1 MSTVSPNLS
10 LPYIQQNQA
19 QKHVTHNEG
28 MRLLDGVVQLSVL
41 SRAQTAPPTNP
52 VAGDRYILPSG
63 STGAWAGFDGSLA
76 HWEENAW
83 RIISPQDGWVAWDQ
97 DALTLLVFSQGQ
109 WTEATSAQVE
119 QLDKLG
125 INTAADL
132 TNRLA
137 VSSDATLLT
146 HAATGGHQLKINKD
160 QPGDT
165 GSLLFQTGWSGRAE
179 MGITGSDNF
188 EIKVSPDG
196 STFHQAL
203 TVDRATGAVTLPN
216 TILSPAEFGTSPIV
230 TVDCTN
236 SKTGN
241 MVCNGN
247 GALGNSYNMP
257 SALSYDASDTPS
269 LPGSFLFTGYHGSD
283 LTTSEFIAVDAH
295 KTYRLESYIKQANGD
310 RHAQVMGIMA
320 FDADFQQITSAS
332 HMRYTSG
339 GVDSLTTLSAPLA
352 PGDTTVSVTNASGWN
367 TTDSSSEKCGLI
379 FFTYRTQGG
388 NAQEFYSQHFQTGL
402 FSPTQVDKTAHEIT
416 LLAPLAQADGNP
428 DDPNGIWPAGT
439 ALANTDSGWNLKPAL
454 LDQTILPTA
463 GDWYHACNH
472 IGGVDTSG
480 RNEVKNF
487 PPGTAFVKILMLP
500 NFSNRPGG
508 YSGFSDSGAGHGLHL
523 SGISMVPEP
532 YAALQ
537 RAASGAV
544 NIKVPNSD
552 FTTGSLSLVSSNLR
566 LTAV

>member
-41 SRAQTAPPTNP
+41 SRAQTAPPANP
-52 VAGDRYILPSG
+52 AAGDRYILPSG
-63 STGAWAGFDGSLA
+63 PTSAWAGFDDSLA

-83 RIISPQDGWVAWDQ
+83 RIIPPNEGWVAWDQ
-97 DALTLLVFSQGQ
+97 NGLALLVFSQGQ
-109 WTEATSAQVE
+109 WTEATAADVE
-119 QLDKLG
+119 RLDKLG
-125 INTAADL
+125 LNTSADL

-146 HAATGGHQLKINKD
+146 HDTTGGHQLKINKD

-179 MGITGSDNF
+179 MGLAGSDNF

-196 STFHQAL
+196 SNFHQAL

-216 TILSPAEFGTSPIV
+216 TTLSQAEFGTSPIV
-230 TVDCTN
+230 TVDYTN

-241 MVCNGN
+241 LVSNGN

-257 SALSYDASDTPS
+257 SALSYDASDTPG
-269 LPGSFLFTGYHGSD
+269 LPGSFLFTGYHGLD
-283 LTTSEFIAVDAH
+283 LTTSEFIAVDAQ
-295 KTYRLESYIKQANGD
+295 KTYRLESYIKQATGD

-320 FDADFQQITSAS
+320 FDADFQQITSAC
-332 HMRYTSG
+332 HMRYASG

-352 PGDTTVSVTNASGWN
+352 PGDTTVSVTNALRWN
-367 TTDSSSEKCGLI
+367 DADSSSDKCDLI

-388 NAQEFYSQHFQTGL
+388 NAQDFYSRHFRTGL
-402 FSPTQVDKTAHEIT
+402 FSPAQVDRTNHSIT
-416 LLAPLAQADGNP
+416 LLAPLAQSDGNP
-428 DDPNGIWPAGT
+428 DDPSGIWPAGT
-439 ALANTDSGWNLKPAL
+439 PLANTDSGWNLKPAL
-454 LDQTILPTA
+454 LDQTVLPTA

-508 YSGFSDSGAGHGLHL
+508 YSGFADSGAAHGLHL
-523 SGISMVPEP
+523 SGISMAPEP
-532 YAALQ
+532 YAAMQ
-537 RAASGAV
+537 AAASGGV
-544 NIKVPNSD
+544 DIKVPDPD
-552 FTTGSLSLVSSNLR
+552 FTTGSLSLITSSLR
-566 LTAV
+566 LKAV

>member
-10 LPYIQQNQA
+10 LPYIQQKQA

-41 SRAQTAPPTNP
+41 SRAQTAPPANP

-63 STGAWAGFDGSLA
+63 ATGAWAGFDDSLA

-83 RIISPQDGWVAWDQ
+83 RIIPPNEGWVAWDQ
-97 DALTLLVFSQGQ
+97 NGLALLVFSQGQ
-109 WTEATSAQVE
+109 WTEATAADVQR
-119 QLDKLG
+119 LDKLG
-125 INTAADL
+125 LNTSADL

-146 HAATGGHQLKINKD
+146 HDTTGGHQLKINKD

-179 MGITGSDNF
+179 MGLAGSDNF

-196 STFHQAL
+196 SNFHQAL

-216 TILSPAEFGTSPIV
+216 TTLSQAEFGTSPIV
-230 TVDCTN
+230 TVDYTN
-236 SKTGN
+236 SKTDN
-241 MVCNGN
+241 LVSNGN

-257 SALSYDASDTPS
+257 SALSYDASDTPG
-269 LPGSFLFTGYHGSD
+269 LPGSFLFTGYHGLD
-283 LTTSEFIAVDAH
+283 LTTSEFIAVDAQ
-295 KTYRLESYIKQANGD
+295 KTYRLESYIKQATGD

-320 FDADFQQITSAS
+320 FDADFQQITSAC
-332 HMRYTSG
+332 HMRYASG

-367 TTDSSSEKCGLI
+367 DANSSSDKCGLI

-388 NAQEFYSQHFQTGL
+388 NAQDFYSRHFRTGL
-402 FSPTQVDKTAHEIT
+402 FSPAQVDRTNHSIT
-416 LLAPLAQADGNP
+416 LLAPLAQSDGNP
-428 DDPNGIWPAGT
+428 DDPSGIWPAGT
-439 ALANTDSGWNLKPAL
+439 PLANTDSGWNLKPAL
-454 LDQTILPTA
+454 LDQTVLPTA

-508 YSGFSDSGAGHGLHL
+508 YSGFADSGAAHGLHL
-523 SGISMVPEP
+523 SGISMAPEP
-532 YAALQ
+532 YAAMQ
-537 RAASGAV
+537 AAASGGV
-544 NIKVPNSD
+544 DIKVPDPD
-552 FTTGSLSLVSSNLR
+552 FTTGSLSLITSSLR
-566 LTAV
+566 LKAV

>member
-41 SRAQTAPPTNP
+41 SRAQTAPPANP

-63 STGAWAGFDGSLA
+63 ATGAWAGFDDSLA

-83 RIISPQDGWVAWDQ
+83 WIIPPNEGWVAWDQ
-97 DALTLLVFSQGQ
+97 NGLALLVFSQGQ
-109 WTEATSAQVE
+109 WTEATAADVE
-119 QLDKLG
+119 RLDKLG
-125 INTAADL
+125 LNTSADL

-146 HAATGGHQLKINKD
+146 HDTTGGHQLKINKD

-179 MGITGSDNF
+179 MGLAGSDNF

-196 STFHQAL
+196 SNFHQAL

-216 TILSPAEFGTSPIV
+216 TTLSQAEFGTSPIV
-230 TVDCTN
+230 TVDYTN

-241 MVCNGN
+241 LVSNGN

-257 SALSYDASDTPS
+257 SALSYDASDTPG
-269 LPGSFLFTGYHGSD
+269 LPGSFLFTGYHGLD
-283 LTTSEFIAVDAH
+283 LTTSEFIAVDAQ
-295 KTYRLESYIKQANGD
+295 KTYRLESYIKQATGD

-320 FDADFQQITSAS
+320 FDADFQQITSTY
-332 HMRYTSG
+332 HMRYASD

-367 TTDSSSEKCGLI
+367 DADSSSDKCGLI

-388 NAQEFYSQHFQTGL
+388 NAQDFYSRHFRTGL
-402 FSPTQVDKTAHEIT
+402 FSPAQVDRTNHSIT
-416 LLAPLAQADGNP
+416 LLAPLAQSDGNP
-428 DDPNGIWPAGT
+428 DDPSGIWPAGT
-439 ALANTDSGWNLKPAL
+439 PLANTDSGWNLKPAL
-454 LDQTILPTA
+454 LDQTVLPTA

-508 YSGFSDSGAGHGLHL
+508 YSGFADSGAAHGLHL
-523 SGISMVPEP
+523 SGISMAPEP
-532 YAALQ
+532 YAAMQ
-537 RAASGAV
+537 AAASGGV
-544 NIKVPNSD
+544 DIKVPDPD
-552 FTTGSLSLVSSNLR
+552 FTTGSLSLITSSLR
-566 LTAV
+566 LKAV

>member
-41 SRAQTAPPTNP
+41 SRAQTAPPANP

-63 STGAWAGFDGSLA
+63 ATGAWAGFDDSLA

-83 RIISPQDGWVAWDQ
+83 RIIPPKEGWVAWDQ
-97 DALTLLVFSQGQ
+97 NGLALLVFSQGQ
-109 WTEATSAQVE
+109 WTEATAADVE
-119 QLDKLG
+119 RLDKLG
-125 INTAADL
+125 VNTSADL

-146 HAATGGHQLKINKD
+146 HDTTGGHQLKINKD

-179 MGITGSDNF
+179 MGLTGSDNF

-196 STFHQAL
+196 SNFHQAL

-216 TILSPAEFGTSPIV
+216 TTLSQAEFGTSPIV
-230 TVDCTN
+230 TVDYTN

-241 MVCNGN
+241 LVSNGN

-257 SALSYDASDTPS
+257 SALSYDASDTPG
-269 LPGSFLFTGYHGSD
+269 LPGSFLFTGYHGLD
-283 LTTSEFIAVDAH
+283 LTTSEFIAVDAR
-295 KTYRLESYIKQANGD
+295 KTYRLESYIKQATGD

-320 FDADFQQITSAS
+320 FDADFQQITSAC
-332 HMRYTSG
+332 HMRYASG

-367 TTDSSSEKCGLI
+367 DADSSSDKCGLI

-388 NAQEFYSQHFQTGL
+388 NAQDFYSRHFRTGL
-402 FSPTQVDKTAHEIT
+402 FSPAQVDKTNHSIT
-416 LLAPLAQADGNP
+416 LLAPLAQSDGNP
-428 DDPNGIWPAGT
+428 DDPSGIWPAGT
-439 ALANTDSGWNLKPAL
+439 PLANTDSGWNLKPAL
-454 LDQTILPTA
+454 LDQTVLTTA

-508 YSGFSDSGAGHGLHL
+508 YSGFADSGAAHGLHL
-523 SGISMVPEP
+523 SGISMAPEP
-532 YAALQ
+532 HAAMQ
-537 RAASGAV
+537 AATSGGV
-544 NIKVPNSD
+544 DIKVPDPD
-552 FTTGSLSLVSSNLR
+552 FTTGSLSLITSSLR
-566 LTAV
+566 LKAV

>member
-41 SRAQTAPPTNP
+41 SRAQTAPPANP
-52 VAGDRYILPSG
+52 AAGDRYILPSG
-63 STGAWAGFDGSLA
+63 ATGAWAGFDDSLA

-83 RIISPQDGWVAWDQ
+83 RIIPPKEGWVAWDQ
-97 DALTLLVFSQGQ
+97 NGLALLVFSQGQ
-109 WTEATSAQVE
+109 WTEATAADVE
-119 QLDKLG
+119 RLDKLG
-125 INTAADL
+125 VNTSADL

-146 HAATGGHQLKINKD
+146 HDTTGGHQLKINKD

-179 MGITGSDNF
+179 MGLTGSDNF

-196 STFHQAL
+196 SNFHQAL

-216 TILSPAEFGTSPIV
+216 TTLSQAEFGTSPIV
-230 TVDCTN
+230 TVDYTN

-241 MVCNGN
+241 LVSNGN

-257 SALSYDASDTPS
+257 SALSYDASDTPG
-269 LPGSFLFTGYHGSD
+269 LPGSFLFTGYHGFD
-283 LTTSEFIAVDAH
+283 LTTSEFIAVDAR
-295 KTYRLESYIKQANGD
+295 KTYRLESYIKQATGD

-320 FDADFQQITSAS
+320 FDADFQQITSAC
-332 HMRYTSG
+332 HMRYASG

-367 TTDSSSEKCGLI
+367 DADSSSDKCGLI

-388 NAQEFYSQHFQTGL
+388 NAQDFYSRHFRTGL
-402 FSPTQVDKTAHEIT
+402 FSPAQVDKTNHSIT
-416 LLAPLAQADGNP
+416 LLAPLAQSDGNP
-428 DDPNGIWPAGT
+428 DDPSGIWPAGT
-439 ALANTDSGWNLKPAL
+439 PLANTDSGWNLKPAL
-454 LDQTILPTA
+454 LDQTVLTTA

-508 YSGFSDSGAGHGLHL
+508 YSGFADSGAAHGLHL
-523 SGISMVPEP
+523 SGISMAPEP
-532 YAALQ
+532 HAAMQ
-537 RAASGAV
+537 AAASGGV
-544 NIKVPNSD
+544 DIKVPDPD
-552 FTTGSLSLVSSNLR
+552 FTTGSLSLITSSLR
-566 LTAV
+566 LKAV

>member
-41 SRAQTAPPTNP
+41 SRAQTAPPANP

-63 STGAWAGFDGSLA
+63 ATGAWAGFDDSLA

-83 RIISPQDGWVAWDQ
+83 RIIPPNEGWVAWDQ
-97 DALTLLVFSQGQ
+97 NGLALLVFSQGQ
-109 WTEATSAQVE
+109 WTEATAADVE
-119 QLDKLG
+119 RLDKLG
-125 INTAADL
+125 LNTSADL

-146 HAATGGHQLKINKD
+146 HDTTGGHQLKINKD

-179 MGITGSDNF
+179 MGLAGSDNF

-196 STFHQAL
+196 CNFHQAL

-216 TILSPAEFGTSPIV
+216 TTLSQAEFGTSPIV
-230 TVDCTN
+230 TVDYTN

-241 MVCNGN
+241 LVSNGN

-257 SALSYDASDTPS
+257 SALSYDASDTPG
-269 LPGSFLFTGYHGSD
+269 LPGSFLFTGYHGLD
-283 LTTSEFIAVDAH
+283 LTTSEFIAVYAQ
-295 KTYRLESYIKQANGD
+295 KTYRLESYIKQATGD

-320 FDADFQQITSAS
+320 FDADFQQITSAC
-332 HMRYTSG
+332 HMRYASG
-339 GVDSLTTLSAPLA
+339 GVDSLTTLPAPLA

-367 TTDSSSEKCGLI
+367 DADSSSDKCGLI

-388 NAQEFYSQHFQTGL
+388 NAQDFYSRHFRTGL
-402 FSPTQVDKTAHEIT
+402 FSPAQVDRTNHSIT
-416 LLAPLAQADGNP
+416 LLAPLAQSDGNP
-428 DDPNGIWPAGT
+428 DDPSGIWPAGT
-439 ALANTDSGWNLKPAL
+439 PLANTDSDWNLKPAL
-454 LDQTILPTA
+454 LDQTVLPTA

-508 YSGFSDSGAGHGLHL
+508 YSGFADSGAAHGLHL
-523 SGISMVPEP
+523 SGISMAPEP
-532 YAALQ
+532 YAAMQ
-537 RAASGAV
+537 AAASGGV
-544 NIKVPNSD
+544 DIKVPDPD
-552 FTTGSLSLVSSNLR
+552 FTTGSLSLITSSLR
-566 LTAV
+566 LKAV

>member
-41 SRAQTAPPTNP
+41 SRAQTAPPANP

-63 STGAWAGFDGSLA
+63 ATGAWAGFDDSLA

-83 RIISPQDGWVAWDQ
+83 RIIPPNEGWVAWDQ
-97 DALTLLVFSQGQ
+97 NGLALLVFSQGQ
-109 WTEATSAQVE
+109 WTEATAADVE
-119 QLDKLG
+119 RLDKLG
-125 INTAADL
+125 LNTSADL

-146 HAATGGHQLKINKD
+146 HDTTGGHQLKIKKD

-179 MGITGSDNF
+179 MGLAGSDNF

-196 STFHQAL
+196 SNFHQAL

-216 TILSPAEFGTSPIV
+216 TTLSQAEFGTSPIV
-230 TVDCTN
+230 TVDYTN

-241 MVCNGN
+241 LVSNGN

-257 SALSYDASDTPS
+257 SALSYDASDTPG
-269 LPGSFLFTGYHGSD
+269 LPGSFLFTGYHGLD
-283 LTTSEFIAVDAH
+283 LTTSEFIAVDAQ
-295 KTYRLESYIKQANGD
+295 KTYRLESYIKQATDD

-320 FDADFQQITSAS
+320 FDADFQQITSAC
-332 HMRYTSG
+332 HMRYASG

-367 TTDSSSEKCGLI
+367 DVDSSSDKCGLI

-388 NAQEFYSQHFQTGL
+388 NAQDFYSRHFRTGL
-402 FSPTQVDKTAHEIT
+402 FSPAQVDRTNHSIT
-416 LLAPLAQADGNP
+416 LLAPLAQSDGNP
-428 DDPNGIWPAGT
+428 DDPSGIWPAGT
-439 ALANTDSGWNLKPAL
+439 PLANTDSGWNLKPAL
-454 LDQTILPTA
+454 LDQTVLPTA

-508 YSGFSDSGAGHGLHL
+508 YSGFADSGAAHGLHL
-523 SGISMVPEP
+523 SGISMAPEA
-532 YAALQ
+532 YAAMQ
-537 RAASGAV
+537 AAASGGV
-544 NIKVPNSD
+544 DIKVPDPD
-552 FTTGSLSLVSSNLR
+552 FTTGSLSLITSSLR
-566 LTAV
+566 LKAV

>member
-41 SRAQTAPPTNP
+41 SRAQTAPPANP
-52 VAGDRYILPSG
+52 AAGDRYILPSG
-63 STGAWAGFDGSLA
+63 ATGAWAGFDDSLA

-83 RIISPQDGWVAWDQ
+83 RIIPPKEGWVAWDQ
-97 DALTLLVFSQGQ
+97 NGLALLVFSQGQ
-109 WTEATSAQVE
+109 WTEATAADVE
-119 QLDKLG
+119 RLDKLG
-125 INTAADL
+125 VNTSADL

-146 HAATGGHQLKINKD
+146 HDTTGGHQLKINKD

-179 MGITGSDNF
+179 MGLTGSDNF

-196 STFHQAL
+196 SNFHQAL

-216 TILSPAEFGTSPIV
+216 TTLSQAEFGTSPIV
-230 TVDCTN
+230 TVDYTN

-241 MVCNGN
+241 LVSNGN

-257 SALSYDASDTPS
+257 SALSYDASDTPG
-269 LPGSFLFTGYHGSD
+269 LPGSFLFTGYHGLD
-283 LTTSEFIAVDAH
+283 LTTSEFIAVDAR
-295 KTYRLESYIKQANGD
+295 KTYRLESYIKQATGD

-320 FDADFQQITSAS
+320 FDADFQQITSAC
-332 HMRYTSG
+332 HMRYASG

-367 TTDSSSEKCGLI
+367 DADSSSDKCGLI

-388 NAQEFYSQHFQTGL
+388 NAQDFYSRHFRTGL
-402 FSPTQVDKTAHEIT
+402 FSPAQVDKTNHSIT
-416 LLAPLAQADGNP
+416 LLAPLAQSDGNP
-428 DDPNGIWPAGT
+428 DDPSGIWPAGT
-439 ALANTDSGWNLKPAL
+439 PLANTDSGWNLKPAL
-454 LDQTILPTA
+454 FDQTVLPTA

-500 NFSNRPGG
+500 NFSNRSGG
-508 YSGFSDSGAGHGLHL
+508 YSGFADSGAAHGLHL
-523 SGISMVPEP
+523 SGISMAPEP
-532 YAALQ
+532 HAAMQ
-537 RAASGAV
+537 AAASGGV
-544 NIKVPNSD
+544 DIKVPDPD
-552 FTTGSLSLVSSNLR
+552 FTTGSLSLITSSLR
-566 LTAV
+566 LKAV

>member
-41 SRAQTAPPTNP
+41 SRAHTAPPTNP

-63 STGAWAGFDGSLA
+63 ATGAWAGFDGSLA

-83 RIISPQDGWVAWDQ
+83 RIIQPKEGWVAWDQ
-97 DALTLLVFSQGQ
+97 DERALLVFSQGH
-109 WTEATSAQVE
+109 WTAAPTATAE

-125 INTAADL
+125 LNTSADL

-146 HAATGGHQLKINKD
+146 HDTTGGHQLKINKD

-179 MGITGSDNF
+179 MGLTGSDNF

-196 STFHQAL
+196 SNFHQAL

-216 TILSPAEFGTSPIV
+216 TTLSQAEFGTSPIV
-230 TVDCTN
+230 TVDYTN

-241 MVCNGN
+241 LVSNGN

-257 SALSYDASDTPS
+257 SALSYDASDTPG
-269 LPGSFLFTGYHGSD
+269 LPGSFLFTGYHGLD
-283 LTTSEFIAVDAH
+283 LTTSEFIAVDAQ
-295 KTYRLESYIKQANGD
+295 KTYRLESYIKQATGD

-320 FDADFQQITSAS
+320 FDADFQQITSAC
-332 HMRYTSG
+332 HMRYASG

-367 TTDSSSEKCGLI
+367 DADSSSDKCGLI

-388 NAQEFYSQHFQTGL
+388 NAQDFYSRHFKTGL
-402 FSPTQVDKTAHEIT
+402 FSPAQVDKANHSIT
-416 LLAPLAQADGNP
+416 LLAPLAQSDGNP

-439 ALANTDSGWNLKPAL
+439 PLANTDSGWNLKPAL
-454 LDQTILPTA
+454 LDQTVLPTA
-463 GDWYHACNH
+463 GDWYHACNY

-480 RNEVKNF
+480 RNGVKNF

-508 YSGFSDSGAGHGLHL
+508 YSGFADSGAAHGLHL
-523 SGISMVPEP
+523 AGISMTPEP
-532 YAALQ
+532 YAATQ
-537 RAASGAV
+537 KAASGA
-544 NIKVPNSD
+544 IDIMVPDPD
-552 FTTGSLSLVSSNLR
+552 FATGSLSLVLSSLR
-566 LTAV
+566 LEAL

>member
-41 SRAQTAPPTNP
+41 SRAQTAPPANP

-63 STGAWAGFDGSLA
+63 ATGAWAGFDDSLA

-83 RIISPQDGWVAWDQ
+83 RIIPPNEGWVAWDQ
-97 DALTLLVFSQGQ
+97 NGLALLVFSQGQ
-109 WTEATSAQVE
+109 WTEATAADVE
-119 QLDKLG
+119 RLDKLG
-125 INTAADL
+125 LNTSADL

-146 HAATGGHQLKINKD
+146 HDTTGGHQLKINKD

-179 MGITGSDNF
+179 MGLAGSDNF

-196 STFHQAL
+196 SNFHQAL

-216 TILSPAEFGTSPIV
+216 TTLSQAEFGTSPIV
-230 TVDCTN
+230 TVDYTN

-241 MVCNGN
+241 LVSNGN

-257 SALSYDASDTPS
+257 SALSYDASDTPG
-269 LPGSFLFTGYHGSD
+269 LPGSFLFTGYHGLD
-283 LTTSEFIAVDAH
+283 LTTSEFIAVDAQ
-295 KTYRLESYIKQANGD
+295 KTYRFESYIKQATGD

-320 FDADFQQITSAS
+320 FDADFQQITSAC
-332 HMRYTSG
+332 HMRYASG

-367 TTDSSSEKCGLI
+367 DANSSSDKCGLI

-388 NAQEFYSQHFQTGL
+388 NAQDFYSRHFRTGL
-402 FSPTQVDKTAHEIT
+402 FSPAQVDRTNHSIT
-416 LLAPLAQADGNP
+416 LLAPLAQSDGNP
-428 DDPNGIWPAGT
+428 DDPSGIWPAGT
-439 ALANTDSGWNLKPAL
+439 PLANTDSGWNLKPAL
-454 LDQTILPTA
+454 LDQTVLPTA

-472 IGGVDTSG
+472 IGGVDTSV

-508 YSGFSDSGAGHGLHL
+508 YSGFADSGAAHGLHL
-523 SGISMVPEP
+523 SGISMAPEP
-532 YAALQ
+532 YAAMQ
-537 RAASGAV
+537 AAASGGV
-544 NIKVPNSD
+544 DIKVPDPD
-552 FTTGSLSLVSSNLR
+552 FTTGSLSLITSSLR
-566 LTAV
+566 LKAV

>member
-41 SRAQTAPPTNP
+41 SRAQTAPPANP

-63 STGAWAGFDGSLA
+63 ATGAWAGFYDSLA

-83 RIISPQDGWVAWDQ
+83 RIIPPNEGWVAWDQ
-97 DALTLLVFSQGQ
+97 NGLALLVFSQGQ
-109 WTEATSAQVE
+109 WTEATAADVE
-119 QLDKLG
+119 RLDKLG
-125 INTAADL
+125 LNTSADL

-146 HAATGGHQLKINKD
+146 HDTTGGHQLKINKD

-179 MGITGSDNF
+179 MGLAGSDNF

-196 STFHQAL
+196 SNFHQAL

-216 TILSPAEFGTSPIV
+216 TTLSQAEFGTSPIV
-230 TVDCTN
+230 TVDYTN

-241 MVCNGN
+241 LVSNGN

-257 SALSYDASDTPS
+257 SALSYDASDTQG
-269 LPGSFLFTGYHGSD
+269 LPGSFLFTGYHGLD
-283 LTTSEFIAVDAH
+283 LTTSEFIAVDAQ
-295 KTYRLESYIKQANGD
+295 KTYRLESYIKQATGD

-320 FDADFQQITSAS
+320 FDADFQQITSAC
-332 HMRYTSG
+332 HMRYASG

-367 TTDSSSEKCGLI
+367 DADSSSDKCGLI

-388 NAQEFYSQHFQTGL
+388 NAQDFYSRHFRTGL
-402 FSPTQVDKTAHEIT
+402 FSPAQVDRTNHSIT
-416 LLAPLAQADGNP
+416 LLAPLAQSDGNP
-428 DDPNGIWPAGT
+428 DDPSGIWPAGT
-439 ALANTDSGWNLKPAL
+439 PLANTDSGWNLKPAL
-454 LDQTILPTA
+454 LDQTVLPTA

-508 YSGFSDSGAGHGLHL
+508 YSRFADSGAAHGLHL
-523 SGISMVPEP
+523 SGISMAPEP
-532 YAALQ
+532 YAAMQ
-537 RAASGAV
+537 AAASGGV
-544 NIKVPNSD
+544 DIKVPDPD
-552 FTTGSLSLVSSNLR
+552 FTTGSLSLITSSLR
-566 LTAV
+566 LKAV

>member
-41 SRAQTAPPTNP
+41 SRAQTAPPANP

-63 STGAWAGFDGSLA
+63 ATGAWAGFDDSLA

-83 RIISPQDGWVAWDQ
+83 RIIPPNEGWVAWDQ
-97 DALTLLVFSQGQ
+97 NGLALLVFSQGQ
-109 WTEATSAQVE
+109 WTEATAADVE
-119 QLDKLG
+119 RLDKLG
-125 INTAADL
+125 LNTSADL

-146 HAATGGHQLKINKD
+146 HDTTGGHQLKINKD

-179 MGITGSDNF
+179 MGLAGSDNF

-196 STFHQAL
+196 SNFHQAL

-216 TILSPAEFGTSPIV
+216 TTLSQAEFGTSPIV
-230 TVDCTN
+230 TVDYTN

-241 MVCNGN
+241 LVSNGN

-257 SALSYDASDTPS
+257 SALSYDASDTPG
-269 LPGSFLFTGYHGSD
+269 LPGSFLFTGYHGLD
-283 LTTSEFIAVDAH
+283 LTTSEFIAVDAQ
-295 KTYRLESYIKQANGD
+295 KTYRLESYIKQATGD

-320 FDADFQQITSAS
+320 FDADFQQITSAC
-332 HMRYTSG
+332 HMRYASG

-367 TTDSSSEKCGLI
+367 DADSSSDKCGLI

-388 NAQEFYSQHFQTGL
+388 NAQDFYSRHFRTGL
-402 FSPTQVDKTAHEIT
+402 FSPAQVDRTNHSIT
-416 LLAPLAQADGNP
+416 LLAPLAQSDGNP
-428 DDPNGIWPAGT
+428 DDPSGIWPAGT
-439 ALANTDSGWNLKPAL
+439 PLANTDSGWNLKPAL
-454 LDQTILPTA
+454 LDQTVLPTA
-463 GDWYHACNH
+463 GDWYHAYNH

-508 YSGFSDSGAGHGLHL
+508 YSGFADSGAAHGLHL
-523 SGISMVPEP
+523 SGISMAPEP
-532 YAALQ
+532 YAAMQ
-537 RAASGAV
+537 ATASGGV
-544 NIKVPNSD
+544 DIKVPDPD
-552 FTTGSLSLVSSNLR
+552 FTTGSLSLITSSLR
-566 LTAV
+566 LKAV

>member
-1 MSTVSPNLS
+1 M
-10 LPYIQQNQA
+10 
-19 QKHVTHNEG
+19 
-28 MRLLDGVVQLSVL
+28 
-41 SRAQTAPPTNP
+41 
-52 VAGDRYILPSG
+52 
-63 STGAWAGFDGSLA
+63 
-76 HWEENAW
+76 
-83 RIISPQDGWVAWDQ
+83 SPQDGWVAWDQ

-109 WTEATSAQVE
+109 WTEATAAQVA

-165 GSLLFQTGWSGRAE
+165 GSLLFQTSWSGRAE
-179 MGITGSDNF
+179 MGTTGSDNF

-216 TILSPAEFGTSPIV
+216 TILSQAEFGTSPIV
-230 TVDCTN
+230 TVDYTN

-247 GALGNSYNMP
+247 GSLGNSYNMP
-257 SALSYDASDTPS
+257 SALSYDASDTPG
-269 LPGSFLFTGYHGSD
+269 LPGGFLFTGYHGSD

-367 TTDSSSEKCGLI
+367 TTDSSSDKCGLI
-379 FFTYRTQGG
+379 FLPIAPKAAIPKNFTAGTLKLACSLQHRWIKLPMKLHCLRLWHRPMETPMIPMVFGQRAQLWPIRTAVGILSLLFWIRL
-388 NAQEFYSQHFQTGL
+388 FYQLRGIGITPATISVGW
-402 FSPTQVDKTAHEIT
+402 T
-416 LLAPLAQADGNP
+416 LLA
-428 DDPNGIWPAGT
+428 
-439 ALANTDSGWNLKPAL
+439 
-454 LDQTILPTA
+454 
-463 GDWYHACNH
+463 
-472 IGGVDTSG
+472 VM
-480 RNEVKNF
+480 R
-487 PPGTAFVKILMLP
+487 
-500 NFSNRPGG
+500 
-508 YSGFSDSGAGHGLHL
+508 
-523 SGISMVPEP
+523 
-532 YAALQ
+532 
-537 RAASGAV
+537 
-544 NIKVPNSD
+544 
-552 FTTGSLSLVSSNLR
+552 
-566 LTAV
+566 

>member
-41 SRAQTAPPTNP
+41 SRAQTAPPANP
-52 VAGDRYILPSG
+52 AAGDRYILPSG
-63 STGAWAGFDGSLA
+63 ATGAWAGFDDSLA

-83 RIISPQDGWVAWDQ
+83 RIIPPKEGWVAWDQ
-97 DALTLLVFSQGQ
+97 NGLALLVFSQGQ
-109 WTEATSAQVE
+109 WTEATAADVE
-119 QLDKLG
+119 RLDKLG
-125 INTAADL
+125 VNTSADL

-137 VSSDATLLT
+137 VSSDATLPT
-146 HAATGGHQLKINKD
+146 HDTTGGHQLKINTD
-160 QPGDT
+160 QPGAT

-179 MGITGSDNF
+179 RGLTGSDNF

-196 STFHQAL
+196 SNFHQAL

-216 TILSPAEFGTSPIV
+216 TTLSQAEFGTSPIV
-230 TVDCTN
+230 TVDYTN

-241 MVCNGN
+241 LVSNGN

-257 SALSYDASDTPS
+257 SALSYDASDTPG
-269 LPGSFLFTGYHGSD
+269 LPGSFLFTGYHGLD
-283 LTTSEFIAVDAH
+283 LTTSEFIAVDAR
-295 KTYRLESYIKQANGD
+295 KTYRLESYIKQATGD

-320 FDADFQQITSAS
+320 FDADFQQITSAC
-332 HMRYTSG
+332 HMRYASG

-367 TTDSSSEKCGLI
+367 DADSSSDKCGLI

-388 NAQEFYSQHFQTGL
+388 NAQDFYSRHFRTGL
-402 FSPTQVDKTAHEIT
+402 FSPAQVDKTNHSIT
-416 LLAPLAQADGNP
+416 LLAPLAQSDGNP
-428 DDPNGIWPAGT
+428 DDPSGIWPAGT
-439 ALANTDSGWNLKPAL
+439 PLANTDSGWNLKPAL
-454 LDQTILPTA
+454 LDQTVLTTA

-508 YSGFSDSGAGHGLHL
+508 YSGFADSGAAHGLHL
-523 SGISMVPEP
+523 SGISMAPEP
-532 YAALQ
+532 YAAMQ
-537 RAASGAV
+537 AAASGGV
-544 NIKVPNSD
+544 DIKVPDPD
-552 FTTGSLSLVSSNLR
+552 FTTGSLSLITSSLR
-566 LTAV
+566 LKAV

>member
-41 SRAQTAPPTNP
+41 SRAQTAPPANP

-63 STGAWAGFDGSLA
+63 ATGAWAGFDDSLA

-83 RIISPQDGWVAWDQ
+83 RIIPPKEGWVAWDQ
-97 DALTLLVFSQGQ
+97 NGLALLVFSQGQ
-109 WTEATSAQVE
+109 WTEATAADVE
-119 QLDKLG
+119 RLDKLG
-125 INTAADL
+125 LNTSADL

-146 HAATGGHQLKINKD
+146 HDTTGGHQLKINKD

-179 MGITGSDNF
+179 MGLTGPDNF

-196 STFHQAL
+196 SNFHQAL

-216 TILSPAEFGTSPIV
+216 TTLSQAEFGTSPIV
-230 TVDCTN
+230 TVDYTN

-241 MVCNGN
+241 LVSNGN

-257 SALSYDASDTPS
+257 SALSYDASDTPG
-269 LPGSFLFTGYHGSD
+269 LPGSFLFTGYHGLD
-283 LTTSEFIAVDAH
+283 LTTSEFIAVDAQ
-295 KTYRLESYIKQANGD
+295 KTYRLESYIKQATGD

-320 FDADFQQITSAS
+320 FDADFQQITSTY
-332 HMRYTSG
+332 HMRYASD

-367 TTDSSSEKCGLI
+367 DADSSSDKCGLI

-388 NAQEFYSQHFQTGL
+388 NAQDFYSRHFRTGL
-402 FSPTQVDKTAHEIT
+402 FSPAQVDRTNHSIT
-416 LLAPLAQADGNP
+416 LLAPLAQSDGNP
-428 DDPNGIWPAGT
+428 DDPSGIWPAGT
-439 ALANTDSGWNLKPAL
+439 PLANTDSGWNLKPAL
-454 LDQTILPTA
+454 LDQTVLPTA

-472 IGGVDTSG
+472 IGGGDTSV
-480 RNEVKNF
+480 RNEGKKF

-508 YSGFSDSGAGHGLHL
+508 YSRFADSGAAHGLHL
-523 SGISMVPEP
+523 SGISMAPEP
-532 YAALQ
+532 YAAMQ
-537 RAASGAV
+537 ATASGGV
-544 NIKVPNSD
+544 DIKVPDPD
-552 FTTGSLSLVSSNLR
+552 FTTGSLSLITSSLR
-566 LTAV
+566 LKAV

>member
-1 MSTVSPNLS
+1 
-10 LPYIQQNQA
+10 
-19 QKHVTHNEG
+19 
-28 MRLLDGVVQLSVL
+28 GVVQLSVL
-41 SRAQTAPPTNP
+41 SRAQTAPPANP

-63 STGAWAGFDGSLA
+63 ATGAWAGFDDSLA

-83 RIISPQDGWVAWDQ
+83 RIIPPKEGWVAWDQ
-97 DALTLLVFSQGQ
+97 NGLALLVFSQGQ
-109 WTEATSAQVE
+109 WTDATAADVE
-119 QLDKLG
+119 RLDKLG
-125 INTAADL
+125 LNTSADL

-146 HAATGGHQLKINKD
+146 HDTTGGHQLKINKD

-179 MGITGSDNF
+179 MGLTGSDNF

-196 STFHQAL
+196 SNFHQAL

-216 TILSPAEFGTSPIV
+216 TTLSQAEFGTSPIV
-230 TVDCTN
+230 TVDYTN

-241 MVCNGN
+241 LVSNGN

-257 SALSYDASDTPS
+257 SALSYDASDTPG
-269 LPGSFLFTGYHGSD
+269 LPGSFLFTGYHGLD
-283 LTTSEFIAVDAH
+283 LTTSEFIAVDAQ
-295 KTYRLESYIKQANGD
+295 KTYRLESYIKQATGD

-320 FDADFQQITSAS
+320 FDADFQQITSTC
-332 HMRYTSG
+332 HMRYASG

-367 TTDSSSEKCGLI
+367 DADSSSDKCGLI

-388 NAQEFYSQHFQTGL
+388 NAQDFYSRHFRTGL
-402 FSPTQVDKTAHEIT
+402 FSPAQVDRTNHSIT
-416 LLAPLAQADGNP
+416 LLAPLAQSDGNP
-428 DDPNGIWPAGT
+428 DDPSGIWPAGT
-439 ALANTDSGWNLKPAL
+439 PLANTDSGWNLKPAL
-454 LDQTILPTA
+454 LDQTVLPTA

-508 YSGFSDSGAGHGLHL
+508 YSGFADSGAAHGLHL
-523 SGISMVPEP
+523 SGISMAPEP
-532 YAALQ
+532 YAAMQ
-537 RAASGAV
+537 ATASGGV
-544 NIKVPNSD
+544 DIKVPDPD
-552 FTTGSLSLVSSNLR
+552 FTTGSLSLITSSLR
-566 LTAV
+566 LKAV

>member
-41 SRAQTAPPTNP
+41 SRAQTAPPANP

-63 STGAWAGFDGSLA
+63 ATGAWAGFYDSLA

-83 RIISPQDGWVAWDQ
+83 RIIPPNEGWVAWDQ
-97 DALTLLVFSQGQ
+97 NGLALLVFSQGQ
-109 WTEATSAQVE
+109 WTEATAADVE
-119 QLDKLG
+119 RLDKLG
-125 INTAADL
+125 LNTSADL

-146 HAATGGHQLKINKD
+146 HDTTGGHQLKINKD

-179 MGITGSDNF
+179 MGLTGSDNF

-196 STFHQAL
+196 SNFHQAL

-216 TILSPAEFGTSPIV
+216 TTLSQAEFGTSPIV
-230 TVDCTN
+230 TVDYTN

-241 MVCNGN
+241 LVSNGN

-257 SALSYDASDTPS
+257 SALSYDASDTQG
-269 LPGSFLFTGYHGSD
+269 LPGSFLFTGYHGLD
-283 LTTSEFIAVDAH
+283 LTTSEFIAVDAQ
-295 KTYRLESYIKQANGD
+295 KTYRLESYIKQATGD

-320 FDADFQQITSAS
+320 FDADFQQITSTY
-332 HMRYTSG
+332 HMRYASD

-367 TTDSSSEKCGLI
+367 DADSSSDKCGLI

-388 NAQEFYSQHFQTGL
+388 NAQDFYSRHFRTGL
-402 FSPTQVDKTAHEIT
+402 FSPAQVDRTNHSIT
-416 LLAPLAQADGNP
+416 LLAPLAQSDGNP
-428 DDPNGIWPAGT
+428 DDPSGIWPAGT
-439 ALANTDSGWNLKPAL
+439 PLANTDSGWNLKPAL
-454 LDQTILPTA
+454 LDQTVLPTA

-508 YSGFSDSGAGHGLHL
+508 YSGFADSGAAHGLHL
-523 SGISMVPEP
+523 SGISMAPEP
-532 YAALQ
+532 YAAMQ
-537 RAASGAV
+537 AAASGGV
-544 NIKVPNSD
+544 DIKVPDPD
-552 FTTGSLSLVSSNLR
+552 FTTGSLSLITSSLR
-566 LTAV
+566 LKAV

>member
-41 SRAQTAPPTNP
+41 SRAQTAPPANP

-63 STGAWAGFDGSLA
+63 ATGAWAGFDDSLA

-83 RIISPQDGWVAWDQ
+83 RIIPPKEGWVAWDQ
-97 DALTLLVFSQGQ
+97 NGLALLVFSQGQ
-109 WTEATSAQVE
+109 WTEATAADVE
-119 QLDKLG
+119 RLDKLG
-125 INTAADL
+125 LNTSADL

-146 HAATGGHQLKINKD
+146 HDTTGGHQLKLNKD

-179 MGITGSDNF
+179 MGLTGSDNF

-196 STFHQAL
+196 RNFHQAL

-216 TILSPAEFGTSPIV
+216 TTLSQAEFGTSPIV
-230 TVDCTN
+230 TVDYTN

-241 MVCNGN
+241 LVSNGN

-257 SALSYDASDTPS
+257 SALSYDASDTPG
-269 LPGSFLFTGYHGSD
+269 LPGSFLFTGYHGLD
-283 LTTSEFIAVDAH
+283 LTTSEFIAVDAQ
-295 KTYRLESYIKQANGD
+295 KTYRLESYIKQATGD

-320 FDADFQQITSAS
+320 FDADFQQITSTC
-332 HMRYTSG
+332 HMRYASG

-367 TTDSSSEKCGLI
+367 DADSSSDKCGLI

-388 NAQEFYSQHFQTGL
+388 NSQDFYSRHFRTGL
-402 FSPTQVDKTAHEIT
+402 FSPAQVDKTNHSIT
-416 LLAPLAQADGNP
+416 LLAPLAQSDGNP
-428 DDPNGIWPAGT
+428 DDPSGIWPAGT
-439 ALANTDSGWNLKPAL
+439 PLANTDSGWNLKPAL
-454 LDQTILPTA
+454 LDQTVLPTP

-480 RNEVKNF
+480 HKEVKNF
-487 PPGTAFVKILMLP
+487 TPGTAFVKILMLP

-508 YSGFSDSGAGHGLHL
+508 YSGFADSGTAHGLHL
-523 SGISMVPEP
+523 SSISMAPEP
-532 YAALQ
+532 YAAMQ
-537 RAASGAV
+537 AAASGGV
-544 NIKVPNSD
+544 DIKVPDPD
-552 FTTGSLSLVSSNLR
+552 FTTGSLSLITSSLR
-566 LTAV
+566 LKAV

>member
-41 SRAQTAPPTNP
+41 SRAQTAPPANP

-63 STGAWAGFDGSLA
+63 ATGAWAGFDDSLA

-83 RIISPQDGWVAWDQ
+83 WIIPPNEGWVAWDQ
-97 DALTLLVFSQGQ
+97 NGLALLVFSQGQ
-109 WTEATSAQVE
+109 WTEATAADVE
-119 QLDKLG
+119 RLDKLG
-125 INTAADL
+125 LNTSADL

-146 HAATGGHQLKINKD
+146 HDTTGGHQLKINKD

-179 MGITGSDNF
+179 MGLTGSDNF

-196 STFHQAL
+196 SNFHQAL

-216 TILSPAEFGTSPIV
+216 TTLSQAEFGTSPIV
-230 TVDCTN
+230 TVDYTN

-241 MVCNGN
+241 LVSNGN

-257 SALSYDASDTPS
+257 SALSYDASDTPG
-269 LPGSFLFTGYHGSD
+269 LPGSFLFTGYHGLD
-283 LTTSEFIAVDAH
+283 LTTSEFIAVDAQ
-295 KTYRLESYIKQANGD
+295 KTYRFESYIKQATGD

-320 FDADFQQITSAS
+320 FDADFQQITSTY
-332 HMRYTSG
+332 HMRYASD

-367 TTDSSSEKCGLI
+367 DADSSSDKCGLI

-388 NAQEFYSQHFQTGL
+388 NAQDFYSRHFRTGL
-402 FSPTQVDKTAHEIT
+402 FSPAQVDRTNHSIT
-416 LLAPLAQADGNP
+416 LLAPLAQSDGNP
-428 DDPNGIWPAGT
+428 DDPSGIWPAGT
-439 ALANTDSGWNLKPAL
+439 PLANTDSGWNLKPAL
-454 LDQTILPTA
+454 LDQTVLPTA

-508 YSGFSDSGAGHGLHL
+508 YSGFADSGAAHGLHL
-523 SGISMVPEP
+523 SGISMAPEP
-532 YAALQ
+532 YAAMQ
-537 RAASGAV
+537 AAASGGV
-544 NIKVPNSD
+544 DIKVPDPD
-552 FTTGSLSLVSSNLR
+552 FTTGSLSLITSSLR
-566 LTAV
+566 LKAV

>member
-41 SRAQTAPPTNP
+41 SRAQTAPPANP

-63 STGAWAGFDGSLA
+63 ATGAWAGFDDSLA

-83 RIISPQDGWVAWDQ
+83 RIIPPKEGWVAWDQ
-97 DALTLLVFSQGQ
+97 NGLALLVFSQGQ
-109 WTEATSAQVE
+109 WTEATAADVE
-119 QLDKLG
+119 RLDKLG
-125 INTAADL
+125 VNTSADL

-146 HAATGGHQLKINKD
+146 HDTTGGHQLKINKD

-179 MGITGSDNF
+179 MGLTGSDNF
-188 EIKVSPDG
+188 EIKVSTDG
-196 STFHQAL
+196 SNFHQAL

-216 TILSPAEFGTSPIV
+216 TTLSQAEFGTSPIV
-230 TVDCTN
+230 TVDYTN

-241 MVCNGN
+241 LVSNGN

-257 SALSYDASDTPS
+257 SALSYDASDTPG
-269 LPGSFLFTGYHGSD
+269 LPGSFLFTGDHGLD
-283 LTTSEFIAVDAH
+283 LTTSEFIAVDAR
-295 KTYRLESYIKQANGD
+295 KTYRLESYIKQATGD

-320 FDADFQQITSAS
+320 FDADFQQITSAC
-332 HMRYTSG
+332 HMRYASG

-367 TTDSSSEKCGLI
+367 DADSSSDKCGLI

-388 NAQEFYSQHFQTGL
+388 NAQDFYSRHFRTGL
-402 FSPTQVDKTAHEIT
+402 FSPAQVDKTNHSIT
-416 LLAPLAQADGNP
+416 LLAPLAQSDGNP
-428 DDPNGIWPAGT
+428 DDPSGIWPAGT
-439 ALANTDSGWNLKPAL
+439 PLANTDSGWNLKPAL
-454 LDQTILPTA
+454 LDQTVLTTA

-508 YSGFSDSGAGHGLHL
+508 YSGFADSGAAHGLHL
-523 SGISMVPEP
+523 SGISMAPEP
-532 YAALQ
+532 HAAMQ
-537 RAASGAV
+537 AAASGGV
-544 NIKVPNSD
+544 DIKVPDPD
-552 FTTGSLSLVSSNLR
+552 FTTGSLSLITSSLR
-566 LTAV
+566 LKAV

>member
-41 SRAQTAPPTNP
+41 SRAQTAPPANP
-52 VAGDRYILPSG
+52 VAGDCYILPSG
-63 STGAWAGFDGSLA
+63 ATGAWAWFDDSLA

-83 RIISPQDGWVAWDQ
+83 RIIPPNEGWVAWDQ
-97 DALTLLVFSQGQ
+97 NGLALLVFSQGQ
-109 WTEATSAQVE
+109 WTEATAADVE
-119 QLDKLG
+119 RLDKLG
-125 INTAADL
+125 LNTSADL

-146 HAATGGHQLKINKD
+146 HDTTGGHQLKINKD

-179 MGITGSDNF
+179 MGLAGSDNF

-196 STFHQAL
+196 SNFHQAL
-203 TVDRATGAVTLPN
+203 TVDRATGAVTVPN
-216 TILSPAEFGTSPIV
+216 TTLSQAEFGTSPIV
-230 TVDCTN
+230 TVDYTN

-241 MVCNGN
+241 LVSNGN

-257 SALSYDASDTPS
+257 SALSYDASDTPG
-269 LPGSFLFTGYHGSD
+269 LPGSFLFIGYHGLD
-283 LTTSEFIAVDAH
+283 LTTSEFIAVDAQ
-295 KTYRLESYIKQANGD
+295 KTYRLESYIKQATGD

-320 FDADFQQITSAS
+320 FDADFQQITSAC
-332 HMRYTSG
+332 HMRYASG

-352 PGDTTVSVTNASGWN
+352 PGDTTVSVTNASRWN
-367 TTDSSSEKCGLI
+367 DANSSSDKCGLI

-388 NAQEFYSQHFQTGL
+388 NAQDFYSRHFRTGL
-402 FSPTQVDKTAHEIT
+402 FSPAQVDRTNHSIT
-416 LLAPLAQADGNP
+416 LLAPLAQSDGNP
-428 DDPNGIWPAGT
+428 DDPSGIWPAGT
-439 ALANTDSGWNLKPAL
+439 PLANTDSGWNLKPAL
-454 LDQTILPTA
+454 LDQTVLPTA

-487 PPGTAFVKILMLP
+487 PPGTAFIKILMLP

-508 YSGFSDSGAGHGLHL
+508 YSGFADSGAAHGLHL
-523 SGISMVPEP
+523 SGISMAPEP
-532 YAALQ
+532 YAAMQ
-537 RAASGAV
+537 AAASGGV
-544 NIKVPNSD
+544 DIKVPDPD
-552 FTTGSLSLVSSNLR
+552 FTTGSLSLITSSLR
-566 LTAV
+566 LKAV

>member
-41 SRAQTAPPTNP
+41 SRAQTAPPANP
-52 VAGDRYILPSG
+52 AAGDRYILPSG
-63 STGAWAGFDGSLA
+63 PTSAWAGFDDSLA

-83 RIISPQDGWVAWDQ
+83 RIIPPKEGWVAWDQ
-97 DALTLLVFSQGQ
+97 NGLALLVFSQGQ
-109 WTEATSAQVE
+109 WTEATAADVE
-119 QLDKLG
+119 RLDKLG
-125 INTAADL
+125 LNTSADL

-146 HAATGGHQLKINKD
+146 HDTTGGHQLKINKD

-179 MGITGSDNF
+179 MGLAGSDNF

-196 STFHQAL
+196 SNFHQAL

-216 TILSPAEFGTSPIV
+216 TTLSQAEFGTSPIV
-230 TVDCTN
+230 TVDYTN

-241 MVCNGN
+241 LVSNGN

-257 SALSYDASDTPS
+257 SALSYDASDTPG
-269 LPGSFLFTGYHGSD
+269 LPGSFLFTGYHGLD
-283 LTTSEFIAVDAH
+283 LTTSEFIAVDAQ
-295 KTYRLESYIKQANGD
+295 KTYRLESYIKQATGD

-320 FDADFQQITSAS
+320 FDADFQQITSAC
-332 HMRYTSG
+332 HMRYASG

-367 TTDSSSEKCGLI
+367 DANSSSDKCGLI

-388 NAQEFYSQHFQTGL
+388 NAQDFYSRHFRTGL
-402 FSPTQVDKTAHEIT
+402 FSPAQVDRTNHSIT
-416 LLAPLAQADGNP
+416 LLAPLAQSDGNP
-428 DDPNGIWPAGT
+428 DDPSGIWPAGT
-439 ALANTDSGWNLKPAL
+439 PLANTDSGWNLKPAL
-454 LDQTILPTA
+454 LDQTVLPTA

-508 YSGFSDSGAGHGLHL
+508 YSGFADSGAAHGLHL
-523 SGISMVPEP
+523 SGISMAPEP
-532 YAALQ
+532 YAAMQ
-537 RAASGAV
+537 AAASGGV
-544 NIKVPNSD
+544 DIKVPDPD
-552 FTTGSLSLVSSNLR
+552 FTTGSLPLITSSLR
-566 LTAV
+566 LKAV

>member
-41 SRAQTAPPTNP
+41 SRAQTAPPANP

-63 STGAWAGFDGSLA
+63 ATGAWAGFDDSLA

-83 RIISPQDGWVAWDQ
+83 RIIPPNEGWVAWDQ
-97 DALTLLVFSQGQ
+97 NGLALLVFSQGQ
-109 WTEATSAQVE
+109 WTEATAADVE
-119 QLDKLG
+119 RLDKLG
-125 INTAADL
+125 LNTSADL

-146 HAATGGHQLKINKD
+146 HDTTGGHQLKINKD

-179 MGITGSDNF
+179 MGLTGSDNF

-196 STFHQAL
+196 SNFHQAL

-216 TILSPAEFGTSPIV
+216 TTLSQAEFGTSPIV
-230 TVDCTN
+230 TVDYTN

-241 MVCNGN
+241 LVSNGN

-257 SALSYDASDTPS
+257 SALSYDASDTQG
-269 LPGSFLFTGYHGSD
+269 LPGSFLFTGYHGLD
-283 LTTSEFIAVDAH
+283 LTTSEFIAVDAQ
-295 KTYRLESYIKQANGD
+295 KTYRFESYIKQATGD

-320 FDADFQQITSAS
+320 FDADFQQITSTY
-332 HMRYTSG
+332 HMRYASD

-367 TTDSSSEKCGLI
+367 DADSYTL
-379 FFTYRTQGG
+379 RTQS
-388 NAQEFYSQHFQTGL
+388 AQ
-402 FSPTQVDKTAHEIT
+402 
-416 LLAPLAQADGNP
+416 
-428 DDPNGIWPAGT
+428 
-439 ALANTDSGWNLKPAL
+439 
-454 LDQTILPTA
+454 
-463 GDWYHACNH
+463 
-472 IGGVDTSG
+472 
-480 RNEVKNF
+480 
-487 PPGTAFVKILMLP
+487 
-500 NFSNRPGG
+500 
-508 YSGFSDSGAGHGLHL
+508 
-523 SGISMVPEP
+523 
-532 YAALQ
+532 
-537 RAASGAV
+537 
-544 NIKVPNSD
+544 
-552 FTTGSLSLVSSNLR
+552 
-566 LTAV
+566 

>member
-10 LPYIQQNQA
+10 LPYIQHNQA

-160 QPGDT
+160 QPGNT
-165 GSLLFQTGWSGRAE
+165 CSLLFQTGWSGRAE

-230 TVDCTN
+230 TVDYTN
-236 SKTGN
+236 
-241 MVCNGN
+241 
-247 GALGNSYNMP
+247 
-257 SALSYDASDTPS
+257 
-269 LPGSFLFTGYHGSD
+269 
-283 LTTSEFIAVDAH
+283 
-295 KTYRLESYIKQANGD
+295 
-310 RHAQVMGIMA
+310 
-320 FDADFQQITSAS
+320 
-332 HMRYTSG
+332 
-339 GVDSLTTLSAPLA
+339 
-352 PGDTTVSVTNASGWN
+352 
-367 TTDSSSEKCGLI
+367 
-379 FFTYRTQGG
+379 
-388 NAQEFYSQHFQTGL
+388 
-402 FSPTQVDKTAHEIT
+402 
-416 LLAPLAQADGNP
+416 
-428 DDPNGIWPAGT
+428 
-439 ALANTDSGWNLKPAL
+439 
-454 LDQTILPTA
+454 
-463 GDWYHACNH
+463 
-472 IGGVDTSG
+472 
-480 RNEVKNF
+480 
-487 PPGTAFVKILMLP
+487 
-500 NFSNRPGG
+500 
-508 YSGFSDSGAGHGLHL
+508 
-523 SGISMVPEP
+523 
-532 YAALQ
+532 
-537 RAASGAV
+537 
-544 NIKVPNSD
+544 
-552 FTTGSLSLVSSNLR
+552 
-566 LTAV
+566 

>member
-41 SRAQTAPPTNP
+41 SRAQTAPPANP

-63 STGAWAGFDGSLA
+63 ATGAWAGFDDSLA

-83 RIISPQDGWVAWDQ
+83 RIIPPKEGWVAWDQ
-97 DALTLLVFSQGQ
+97 NGLALLVFSQGQ
-109 WTEATSAQVE
+109 WTDATAADVE
-119 QLDKLG
+119 RLDKLG
-125 INTAADL
+125 LNTSADL

-146 HAATGGHQLKINKD
+146 HDTTGGHQLKINKD

-179 MGITGSDNF
+179 MGLTGSDNF

-196 STFHQAL
+196 SNFHQAL

-216 TILSPAEFGTSPIV
+216 TTLSQAEFGTSPIV
-230 TVDCTN
+230 TVDYTN

-241 MVCNGN
+241 LVSNGN

-257 SALSYDASDTPS
+257 SALSYDASDTPG
-269 LPGSFLFTGYHGSD
+269 LPGSFLFTGYHGLD
-283 LTTSEFIAVDAH
+283 LTTSEFIAVDAQ
-295 KTYRLESYIKQANGD
+295 KTYRLESYIKQATGD

-320 FDADFQQITSAS
+320 FDADFQQITSTC
-332 HMRYTSG
+332 HMRYASG

-367 TTDSSSEKCGLI
+367 DADSSSDKCGLI

-388 NAQEFYSQHFQTGL
+388 NAQDFYSRHFRTGL
-402 FSPTQVDKTAHEIT
+402 FSPAQVDKTNHSIT
-416 LLAPLAQADGNP
+416 LLAPLAQSDGNP
-428 DDPNGIWPAGT
+428 DDPSGIWPAGT
-439 ALANTDSGWNLKPAL
+439 PLANTDSGWNLKPAL
-454 LDQTILPTA
+454 LDQTVLPTA
-463 GDWYHACNH
+463 GDWYHTYNH
-472 IGGVDTSG
+472 IGGGDTSG

-508 YSGFSDSGAGHGLHL
+508 YSGFADSGAAHGLHL
-523 SGISMVPEP
+523 SGISMAPEP
-532 YAALQ
+532 YAAMQ
-537 RAASGAV
+537 ATASGGV
-544 NIKVPNSD
+544 DIKVPDPD
-552 FTTGSLSLVSSNLR
+552 FTTGSLSLITSSLR
-566 LTAV
+566 LKAV

>member
-10 LPYIQQNQA
+10 LPYIQQNQS

-41 SRAQTAPPTNP
+41 SRAQTAPPANP

-63 STGAWAGFDGSLA
+63 ATGAWAGFDDSLA

-83 RIISPQDGWVAWDQ
+83 RIIPPNEGWVAWDQ
-97 DALTLLVFSQGQ
+97 NGLALLVFSQGQ
-109 WTEATSAQVE
+109 WTEATAADVE
-119 QLDKLG
+119 RLDKLG
-125 INTAADL
+125 LNTSADL

-146 HAATGGHQLKINKD
+146 HDTTGGHQLKINKD

-179 MGITGSDNF
+179 MGLAGSDNF

-196 STFHQAL
+196 SNFHQAL

-216 TILSPAEFGTSPIV
+216 TTLSQAEFGTSPIV
-230 TVDCTN
+230 TVDYTN

-241 MVCNGN
+241 LVSNGN

-257 SALSYDASDTPS
+257 SALSYDASDTPG
-269 LPGSFLFTGYHGSD
+269 LPGSFLFTGYHGLD
-283 LTTSEFIAVDAH
+283 LTTSEFIAVDAQ
-295 KTYRLESYIKQANGD
+295 KTYRLESYIKQATGD

-320 FDADFQQITSAS
+320 FDADFQQITSAC
-332 HMRYTSG
+332 HMRYASG

-367 TTDSSSEKCGLI
+367 DADSSSDKCGLI

-388 NAQEFYSQHFQTGL
+388 NAQDFYSRHFRTGL
-402 FSPTQVDKTAHEIT
+402 FSPAQVDRTNHSIT
-416 LLAPLAQADGNP
+416 LLAPLAQSDGNP
-428 DDPNGIWPAGT
+428 DDPSGIWPAGT
-439 ALANTDSGWNLKPAL
+439 PLANTDSGWNLKPAL
-454 LDQTILPTA
+454 LDQTVLPTA
-463 GDWYHACNH
+463 GYWYHACNH

-487 PPGTAFVKILMLP
+487 PPSTAFVKILMLP

-508 YSGFSDSGAGHGLHL
+508 YSGFADSGAAHGLHL
-523 SGISMVPEP
+523 SGISMAPEP
-532 YAALQ
+532 YAAMQ
-537 RAASGAV
+537 ATASGGV
-544 NIKVPNSD
+544 DIKVPDPD
-552 FTTGSLSLVSSNLR
+552 FTTGSLSLITSSLR
-566 LTAV
+566 LKAV

>member
-63 STGAWAGFDGSLA
+63 ATGAWAGFDGSLA

-83 RIISPQDGWVAWDQ
+83 RIIQPKEGWVAWDQ
-97 DALTLLVFSQGQ
+97 DERALLVFSQGH
-109 WTEATSAQVE
+109 WTAATTATAE

-125 INTAADL
+125 LNTSADL

-146 HAATGGHQLKINKD
+146 HDTTGGHQLKINKD

-179 MGITGSDNF
+179 MGLAGSDNF
-188 EIKVSPDG
+188 EIKISPDG
-196 STFHQAL
+196 SYFHQAL

-216 TILSPAEFGTSPIV
+216 TTLSQVDFGASPIV
-230 TVDCTN
+230 TVDYTN
-236 SKTGN
+236 SKAGN
-241 MVCNGN
+241 LVSNGN

-257 SALSYDASDTPS
+257 SALSYDAGDTPG
-269 LPGSFLFTGYHGSD
+269 LPGSFMFTGYHGFD
-283 LTTSEFIAVDAH
+283 LTTSEFIAVDAR
-295 KTYRLESYIKQANGD
+295 KTYRLESYIKQATGD

-320 FDADFQQITSAS
+320 FDADFQQITSAC
-332 HMRYTSG
+332 HMRFASG

-352 PGDTTVSVTNASGWN
+352 PGDTTVLVTNASGWN
-367 TTDSSSEKCGLI
+367 DADSSSDKCGLI

-388 NAQEFYSQHFQTGL
+388 NAQDFYSRHFRTGL
-402 FSPTQVDKTAHEIT
+402 FSPAQVDKANHSIT
-416 LLAPLAQADGNP
+416 LLAPLAQSDGNP

-439 ALANTDSGWNLKPAL
+439 PLANTDSGWNLKPAL
-454 LDQTILPTA
+454 LDQTVLPTV
-463 GDWYHACNH
+463 GDWYHACNY
-472 IGGVDTSG
+472 IGGIDTSG

-508 YSGFSDSGAGHGLHL
+508 YSGFADSGAAHGLHL
-523 SGISMVPEP
+523 AGISMTPEP
-532 YAALQ
+532 NAATQ
-537 RAASGAV
+537 KAASGAV
-544 NIKVPNSD
+544 DIKVPDPD
-552 FTTGSLSLVSSNLR
+552 FATGSLSLVPSSLR
-566 LTAV
+566 LEAL